1 MQTIREDSNTN
12 YDKLFLGYWLREMGD
27 QSPKAKRTWE
37 IYNILGEH
45 EAKMQQLEAEGKLP
59 KRHQRRR
66 VEQSESSEEV
76 TSSSESSGNEGKRRV
91 KNSVRKKVK
100 LGPRGFYYDI

>member
-12 YDKLFLGYWLREMGD
+12 YDKNFLGYWLPEMGD
-27 QSPKAKRTWE
+27 QSPKAKRTRE

-59 KRHQRRR
+59 KA
-66 VEQSESSEEV
+66 
-76 TSSSESSGNEGKRRV
+76 TP
-91 KNSVRKKVK
+91 KKK
-100 LGPRGFYYDI
+100 SRTK

>member
-1 MQTIREDSNTN
+1 
-12 YDKLFLGYWLREMGD
+12 MGD

-45 EAKMQQLEAEGKLP
+45 EAKMLQLEAEGKLP
-59 KRHQRRR
+59 KATPKKKRR

-91 KNSVRKKVK
+91 KDSVKKSARKKVK
-100 LGPRGFYYDI
+100 LGPGGFYYDI

>member
-12 YDKLFLGYWLREMGD
+12 YDKLFLGYRLPEMGD

-59 KRHQRRR
+59 KKKRR

-91 KNSVRKKVK
+91 KNSARKKVK
-100 LGPRGFYYDI
+100 LGPRGFYYDK